1 MRQSTVKPGLILT
14 LLTVTAQTSAHTET
28 AADQDHSGVSLT
40 SKPGNFFFSNMKAA
54 TIAPETNMFPANR
67 NGRRKKKERHL
78 LLGFRCCWSEWV
90 TVFSQGYEA
99 EVILH
104 NGWTSKG
111 VTWKKKSNLTGR
123 LVVKIKKKT
132 FTVSQVLPEMVF
144 KWVILL
150 CLTFC
155 VVIPMFTQ
163 AWTKICTSEY
173 IKLWNL

>member
-1 MRQSTVKPGLILT
+1 MLQTLPICTVMAPRIPSNYGPTINNQTKHCETWPNLNTIDRDCTNICSHRNSIWPGPLRSQPHIKAWQL
-14 LLTVTAQTSAHTET
+14 
-28 AADQDHSGVSLT
+28 
-40 SKPGNFFFSNMKAA
+40 FFSNMKAA

-67 NGRRKKKERHL
+67 NGRRKKKKRHL

-123 LVVKIKKKT
+123 LVVKIKKKHLQCLRY
-132 FTVSQVLPEMVF
+132 FL
-144 KWVILL
+144 KWYS
-150 CLTFC
+150 
-155 VVIPMFTQ
+155 
-163 AWTKICTSEY
+163 SE
-173 IKLWNL
+173 